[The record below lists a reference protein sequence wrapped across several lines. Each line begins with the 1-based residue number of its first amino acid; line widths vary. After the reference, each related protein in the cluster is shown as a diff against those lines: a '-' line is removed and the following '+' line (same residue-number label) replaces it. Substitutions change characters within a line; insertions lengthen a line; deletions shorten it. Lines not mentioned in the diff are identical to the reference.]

1 MEIIYYIST
10 YINSTKKFI
19 EVGLCNFS
27 WASHWSL
34 WWWLWLVKLKR
45 VQFNQSDGWSNCW
58 FSSILWLLPKYLYLH
73 AGLLS
78 RLGSIDLK
86 FVMSDKFLSFYG
98 FERFRFE
105 VNIIPCNTFHEN
117 ILIVYL
123 NDGIFFLITNY
134 YICKT
139 KLKTKE

>member
-1 MEIIYYIST
+1 MFHKDK
-10 YINSTKKFI
+10 NM
-19 EVGLCNFS
+19 LPR
-27 WASHWSL
+27 SHVPL
-34 WWWLWLVKLKR
+34 FKTITETLGNV
-45 VQFNQSDGWSNCW
+45 
-58 FSSILWLLPKYLYLH
+58 
-73 AGLLS
+73 
-78 RLGSIDLK
+78 GSIDLK

-123 NDGIFFLITNY
+123 NDGIFFLIINY